1 MKSHSARIFTAFAF
15 AFAFALAFSVFGQI
29 ASAQS
34 LSSKPIT
41 IVVAYP
47 AGGDTDLMAR
57 VFAEKLSAKIGNTV
71 IVDNK
76 SGATGIVGSTFVSK
90 AAPDGHT
97 LLLSPGSLPYV
108 PLVLKGSA
116 ATSYDPLNGFTP
128 ILHVGDS
135 PQFLVANPNAGFK
148 NFADVVNASK
158 TRHIAF
164 GTAGIGGIHHIIS
177 QVVNKAANIQ
187 LDHIPYKG
195 VAPEVADVVGG
206 QIPLAYLSLGTI
218 KPYLETGKLIALA
231 ELDRERTPLMPNVPT
246 LWEQGYKVNMNTW
259 YGLYGPKGMDP
270 KLAEL
275 LNGYFNEIIKMPDV
289 VSRMKGVGTIPGG
302 GSPADMEKLHAAT
315 YQEFSK
321 IIQEFHIV
329 AE

>member
-1 MKSHSARIFTAFAF
+1 MKSYFSRFFSALALT
-15 AFAFALAFSVFGQI
+15 LAFSVCGQV

-71 IVDNK
+71 IVENR
-76 SGATGIVGSTFVSK
+76 SGATGVVGSAFVSK
-90 AAPDGHT
+90 AAPDGHV
-97 LLLSPGSLPYV
+97 LLLSPGGLPYV
-108 PLVLKGSA
+108 QLVLKTSSASGSDA
-116 ATSYDPLNGFTP
+116 LNGFTP

-135 PQFLVANPNAGFK
+135 PQFLVAHPNAGFK
-148 NFADVVNASK
+148 TFADVVNASK
-158 TRHIAF
+158 TRHIPF
-164 GTAGIGGIHHIIS
+164 GTAGTGGIHHIIS
-177 QVVNKAANIQ
+177 QVVNKTANIQ

-218 KPYLETGKLIALA
+218 KPYLETGKLVALA
-231 ELDRERTPLMPNVPT
+231 VMDRERSPLMLNVPT
-246 LWEQGYKVNMNTW
+246 LWEQGHKVNMNTW

-289 VSRMKGVGTIPGG
+289 VARMKEVGTIPGG
-302 GSPADMEKLHAAT
+302 GSPGDMKKLHDST
-315 YQEFSK
+315 YEQFSK
-321 IIQEFHIV
+321 IIRELNIV
-329 AE
+329 AD